1 MSGTMRVGRLFGID
15 LKVHFSWI
23 FVFILVA
30 WTLAVSFL
38 PDGYP
43 GWSERQYWAIGIVG
57 SLLLF
62 VCVFAHEL
70 SHSLEAL
77 RRGRRVESITLFFLG
92 GISQMEED
100 NESASD
106 EFWVSVVGP
115 LTSLGLAVVFWL
127 VYLVSRGGP
136 SQATALVWYLAY
148 VNVAIGLF
156 NLMPALPLDGGRVLK
171 ALLWKVT
178 GDEGRATRAASRS
191 GTGLGFGLMALGI
204 MLVMFTQG
212 IAGIWLVL
220 IGWFIQSA
228 ASSIREQQTTDTL
241 LSSRTVS
248 EAMRTDFATVGPGT
262 TVQTLLDERIVQ
274 DFERAYVV
282 VLGDTFRGLITTADV
297 RNVGPPDREKTWVSE
312 AMIRSEDV
320 VTLSPD
326 APLEEALD
334 LIVKRGFHQLVVVE
348 DHRAVGLVTRGD
360 VLRVIEV
367 SRLLTSRPVGDADE
381 SPGNSQ

>member
-1 MSGTMRVGRLFGID
+1 
-15 LKVHFSWI
+15 
-23 FVFILVA
+23 
-30 WTLAVSFL
+30 
-38 PDGYP
+38 
-43 GWSERQYWAIGIVG
+43 
-57 SLLLF
+57 
-62 VCVFAHEL
+62 
-70 SHSLEAL
+70 
-77 RRGRRVESITLFFLG
+77 VESITLFFLG